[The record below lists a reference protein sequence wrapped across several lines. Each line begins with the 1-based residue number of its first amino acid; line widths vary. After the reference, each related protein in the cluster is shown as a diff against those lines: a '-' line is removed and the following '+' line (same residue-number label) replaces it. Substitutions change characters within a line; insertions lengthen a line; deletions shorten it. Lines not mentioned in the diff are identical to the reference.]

1 MRSSREPFLLLYR
14 RLHGARRDPTTT
26 HQHPSKQKKGWRRTH
41 SSPNMKLNKPVKIVD
56 TLHAAFQVEGWYE
69 VILMHIL
76 VDVSK
81 RPEGVKSLMSGGL
94 KLRERASVGHGG
106 RA

>member
-1 MRSSREPFLLLYR
+1 
-14 RLHGARRDPTTT
+14 
-26 HQHPSKQKKGWRRTH
+26 
-41 SSPNMKLNKPVKIVD
+41 MKLSKPVKIVD
-56 TLHAAFQVEGWYE
+56 TLHAAFHVEGWYE

-94 KLRERASVGHGG
+94 KLRCEGNPGSSVGGDGEERMGG
-106 RA
+106 EERR